1 MVYRTIDFLGR
12 AHNNYHVVPLQV
24 CRIMIYDNLLK
35 LKDDLGK
42 KALRDP
48 RTADELLVKKNYGRV
63 MNILWKRYEYGIDDM
78 EEYRW
83 GDFRDEIMAVNRR

>member
-1 MVYRTIDFLGR
+1 M
-12 AHNNYHVVPLQV
+12 
-24 CRIMIYDNLLK
+24 
-35 LKDDLGK
+35 

-63 MNILWKRYEYGIDDM
+63 MTILWKRYNYGMEEAEDFVARENEEHSQAHAEEIDDM

-83 GDFRDEIMAVNRR
+83 GDFRDEIATVNLRRT